1 MNRRNWLARA
11 GLALVWG
18 AAATVVVAQGP
29 RSSLVQE
36 DLPASQ
42 GQGLDLQQWSFTY
55 NPPPPPPRE
64 IHKYDLVTIRVNELE
79 RMESEGRVQRRKNSN
94 LDARLQNWLQ
104 IIDIDTVK
112 PAPQADG
119 DLRIRGQDNQ
129 IYRVQTD
136 LETSK
141 RLDLNIAATV
151 ADVRPNKTLVL
162 EAHRQII
169 IDNEVWEYSLSGVC
183 RAEDIGPDNVILS
196 RNISELKI
204 KKLEQGLVR
213 DSYKRGVIS
222 RLLDRF
228 NPF

>member
-18 AAATVVVAQGP
+18 AAASAAIAQGP
-29 RSSLVQE
+29 RSSLVRE
-36 DLPASQ
+36 DLPAPQ
-42 GQGLDLQQWSFTY
+42 GQGLNLQDWSFTY

-64 IHKYDLVTIRVNELE
+64 IHKFDLVTIRVNELE
-79 RMESEGRVQRRKNSN
+79 RMESEARLQRRKNSSI
-94 LDARLQNWLQ
+94 DARLRDWLRVVG
-104 IIDIDTVK
+104 IDTVK
-112 PAPQADG
+112 PAPQSEG
-119 DLRIRGQDNQ
+119 DLRIRGSNDQ
-129 IYRVQTD
+129 IYRVQGD

-141 RLDLNIAATV
+141 RLDFNITATV

-162 EAHRQII
+162 EAHRQIV
-169 IDNEVWEYSLSGVC
+169 IDNELWEYSLTGLC

-196 RNISELKI
+196 RNIAEMKI
-204 KKLEQGLVR
+204 QKREQGHIR
-213 DSYKRGVIS
+213 DSYKRGVIT